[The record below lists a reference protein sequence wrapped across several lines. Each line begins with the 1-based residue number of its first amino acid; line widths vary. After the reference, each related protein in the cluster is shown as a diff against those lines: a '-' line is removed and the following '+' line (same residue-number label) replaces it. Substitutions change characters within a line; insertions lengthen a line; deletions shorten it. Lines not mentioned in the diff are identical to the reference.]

1 MKKRML
7 SALLLVLMLCCAAAA
22 QGETAYAAVSGLPV
36 LREAAAETQKLGSLR
51 AGARVTVHYDGGGW
65 ARLQLGEVTGYV
77 EADGLSAASPV
88 GEPATGTVT
97 SPYGTP
103 TVVLRSRP
111 SNSYGAAGVL
121 ETGAQVR
128 VLGEFGGFY
137 GVDSPAGTGFL
148 AKDEV
153 K

>member
-1 MKKRML
+1 MKRVFFAMMFFTLIL
-7 SALLLVLMLCCAAAA
+7 SAAALAA
-22 QGETAYAAVSGLPV
+22 GETVWVTGGS
-36 LREAAAETQKLGSLR
+36 LRVRREPSADAQALGSLS
-51 AGARVTVHYDGGGW
+51 AGACIQAEAAGGEWSRV
-65 ARLQLGEVTGYV
+65 QLGEIEGYV
-77 EADGLSAASPV
+77 MSAYLSASPA
-88 GEPATGTVT
+88 GETPAAKRVA

-121 ETGAQVR
+121 QTGTEVT
-128 VLGEFGGFY
+128 VLGEFDGFFA
-137 GVDSPAGTGFL
+137 VDSPAGTGFL

>member
-1 MKKRML
+1 M
-7 SALLLVLMLCCAAAA
+7 
-22 QGETAYAAVSGLPV
+22 
-36 LREAAAETQKLGSLR
+36 
-51 AGARVTVHYDGGGW
+51 
-65 ARLQLGEVTGYV
+65 TGYV
-77 EADGLSAASPV
+77 EADGLSAAAPA
-88 GEPATGTVT
+88 GEPSSGTVA